1 MLFVFE
7 LLRNNVFQ
15 GFIIFHQKILEFC
28 YSNSYYLLFKR
39 ILLYDFSVFFCKSLC
54 IFVFMFRHLI
64 SFIGIVPLII
74 LVSCKEELPETVQNE
89 KETQEMMLNE
99 IPDSLKKD
107 FSTYLSLTLQ
117 GTFQILPNEK
127 YNSSFIE
134 TDFDGD
140 GIMDKII
147 SVNRLERANLDLKND
162 DNPSKMLEMGQ
173 MGNYNHVLLFNGRD
187 SLFYSPLT
195 IPSSPYLPL
204 KIESIRLKND
214 IKSEIQI
221 DYRIRN
227 ASYRSI
233 YSVQRNQAKLIF
245 QWKLFDGLG
254 TTQSEAYVIEVGVS
268 GKTSEY
274 KDLNIYKAELESL
287 PNNKDANT
295 YNPKLIRTGEIF
307 TTFFYLD
314 KENKYFT
321 LPKN

>member
-1 MLFVFE
+1 
-7 LLRNNVFQ
+7 
-15 GFIIFHQKILEFC
+15 
-28 YSNSYYLLFKR
+28 
-39 ILLYDFSVFFCKSLC
+39 
-54 IFVFMFRHLI
+54 MFRDLI
-64 SFIGIVPLII
+64 YLIGIIPLIF
-74 LVSCKEELPETVQNE
+74 LVSCKEELPESAQNE
-89 KETQEMMLNE
+89 NETQEMMLNE
-99 IPDSLKKD
+99 IPDSIKKD
-107 FSTYLSLTLQ
+107 FSKYLSLTLQ
-117 GTFQILPNEK
+117 GSFQILPNEK
-127 YNSSFIE
+127 YTSSLIE
-134 TDFDGD
+134 TDYDGD
-140 GIMDKII
+140 GILDKII
-147 SVNRLERANLDLKND
+147 SVNRLEKANLDLKND
-162 DNPSKMLEMGQ
+162 DNPGKMLEMGQ

-204 KIESIRLKND
+204 KIESIQLKND

-254 TTQSEAYVIEVGVS
+254 TTESEAYVIEVGIS
-268 GKTSEY
+268 GKTSDY

-287 PNNKDANT
+287 PNNKEANT
-295 YNPKLIRTGEIF
+295 YNPKLTRTGDIF

>member
-1 MLFVFE
+1 
-7 LLRNNVFQ
+7 
-15 GFIIFHQKILEFC
+15 
-28 YSNSYYLLFKR
+28 
-39 ILLYDFSVFFCKSLC
+39 
-54 IFVFMFRHLI
+54 MFRNLI
-64 SFIGIVPLII
+64 SVIGIVHLLL
-74 LVSCKEELPETVQNE
+74 LVSCKEESPEIGQNE
-89 KETQEMMLNE
+89 KETQEMMLSE

-107 FSTYLSLTLQ
+107 FSTYLSLTMQ

-127 YNSSFIE
+127 YTSSFIE

-214 IKSEIQI
+214 INSEIQI

-227 ASYRSI
+227 ACYRSI
-233 YSVQRNQAKLIF
+233 YTVQRNQAKLIF

-254 TTQSEAYVIEVGVS
+254 TNQSEAYVIEVGIA

-287 PNNKDANT
+287 PNNKEANT
-295 YNPKLIRTGEIF
+295 YIPKITKTGEIF

>member
-1 MLFVFE
+1 
-7 LLRNNVFQ
+7 
-15 GFIIFHQKILEFC
+15 
-28 YSNSYYLLFKR
+28 
-39 ILLYDFSVFFCKSLC
+39 
-54 IFVFMFRHLI
+54 MFRHLI
-64 SFIGIVPLII
+64 SLIGIIPLII
-74 LVSCKEELPETVQNE
+74 LVSCKEELAESAQNE
-89 KETQEMMLNE
+89 NETQEMMLNE
-99 IPDSLKKD
+99 IPDSIKKD

-127 YNSSFIE
+127 YTSSLIE
-134 TDFDGD
+134 TDYDGD
-140 GIMDKII
+140 GILDKII
-147 SVNRLERANLDLKND
+147 SVNRLEKANLDLKND

-204 KIESIRLKND
+204 KIESIRLKNE

-254 TTQSEAYVIEVGVS
+254 TTQSEAYVIEVGIS
-268 GKTSEY
+268 GKTSDY

-295 YNPKLIRTGEIF
+295 YIPKLTRTGEIF
-307 TTFFYLD
+307 TSFFYLD

-321 LPKN
+321 LPKTN

>member
-1 MLFVFE
+1 
-7 LLRNNVFQ
+7 
-15 GFIIFHQKILEFC
+15 
-28 YSNSYYLLFKR
+28 
-39 ILLYDFSVFFCKSLC
+39 
-54 IFVFMFRHLI
+54 MFRHLI
-64 SFIGIVPLII
+64 SLIGIIPLII
-74 LVSCKEELPETVQNE
+74 LVSCKEELAESAQNE
-89 KETQEMMLNE
+89 NETQEMMLNE
-99 IPDSLKKD
+99 IPDSIKKD

-127 YNSSFIE
+127 YTSSLIE
-134 TDFDGD
+134 TDYDGD
-140 GIMDKII
+140 GILDKII
-147 SVNRLERANLDLKND
+147 SVNRLEKANLDLKND

-204 KIESIRLKND
+204 KIESIRLKNE

-254 TTQSEAYVIEVGVS
+254 TMQSEAYVIEVGIS
-268 GKTSEY
+268 GKTSDY

-295 YNPKLIRTGEIF
+295 YIPKLTRTGEIF
-307 TTFFYLD
+307 TSFFYLD